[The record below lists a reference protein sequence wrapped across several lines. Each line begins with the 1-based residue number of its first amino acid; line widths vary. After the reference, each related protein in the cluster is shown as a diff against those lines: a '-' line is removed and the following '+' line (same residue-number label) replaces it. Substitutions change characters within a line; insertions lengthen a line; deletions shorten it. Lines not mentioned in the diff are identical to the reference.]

1 MHLLKNRHVL
11 ERVPGVDDVDALA
24 EARNINA
31 REMIAIGE
39 KGGRVAVFA
48 GRCHKLKRNKGILI
62 EGFEPQFGGEL
73 LLEMAK
79 CEVLLFCDEGVEA
92 DMLTRQD
99 EPAVLK
105 AAHFDG

>member
-1 MHLLKNRHVL
+1 M
-11 ERVPGVDDVDALA
+11 
-24 EARNINA
+24 
-31 REMIAIGE
+31 
-39 KGGRVAVFA
+39 
-48 GRCHKLKRNKGILI
+48 I